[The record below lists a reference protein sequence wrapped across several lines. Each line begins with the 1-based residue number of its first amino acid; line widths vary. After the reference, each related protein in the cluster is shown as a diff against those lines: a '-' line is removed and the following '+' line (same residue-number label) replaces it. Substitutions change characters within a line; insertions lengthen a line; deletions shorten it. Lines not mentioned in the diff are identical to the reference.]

1 MGTRERRE
9 REKLRIRRQILDA
22 ARSLFVERGYE
33 SVTMREIA
41 KRIEYSPTAIYLH
54 FADKQAVMHALCEAD
69 FLRLAKQFRKIAEIV
84 DPVERLC
91 EAGRAYCA
99 FGLKHPNHYRLM
111 FMEPMRPPRPIDEHE
126 IEKGNPDQDAY
137 AFLQGTIAQAM
148 AEGRLKPGL
157 NDPEMV
163 AQAVWA
169 GVHGVVSL
177 RIAKGSDP
185 WIEWRPANEVS
196 DFLCDSIL
204 NGILKDPVPSHGA
217 AKVRKPAP
225 RSARPKAR

>member
-9 REKLRIRRQILDA
+9 RDKQRIRRQILDA
-22 ARSLFVERGYE
+22 ARALFVEKGYE
-33 SVTMREIA
+33 AVTMRAIA

-69 FLRLAKQFRKIAEIV
+69 FLRLAKQFRKIAEIA
-84 DPVERLC
+84 DPIERLC

-99 FGLKHPNHYRLM
+99 FGLKYPNHYRLM
-111 FMEPMRPPRPIDEHE
+111 FMEPMPVPRLDDEHA

-137 AFLQGTIAQAM
+137 AFLLSTIEQAI
-148 AEGRLKPGL
+148 AEDRL
-157 NDPEMV
+157 DPAVTDAEMV

-177 RIAKGSDP
+177 RVAKGNDP
-185 WIEWRPANEVS
+185 WIDWRAAGDVS
-196 DFLCDSIL
+196 DFLCNSIL
-204 NGILKDPVPSHGA
+204 HGILK
-217 AKVRKPAP
+217 
-225 RSARPKAR
+225 AR